1 MRTSLTV
8 AIMALVAKQHSIEV
22 VCSQSIED
30 ADVTC
35 GWFERER
42 EQRPA
47 PHWQTRA
54 QYKKLVLPKRSR
66 KSKRR

>member
-8 AIMALVAKQHSIEV
+8 AIMALVAKQHNIEV
-22 VCSQSIED
+22 VCSQSIEND
-30 ADVTC
+30 ATC

-42 EQRPA
+42 EQRSA